1 MCSKSKS
8 VLGTWILVA
17 DDFLFCS
24 ESPQCH
30 CQARELTE
38 LLPQCTENKVQ
49 CVLCSGE
56 QQDSK
61 HSAASRCGLL
71 DLHFGTASAVLQVK
85 FFPFPPGKGV
95 LTHSE
100 KRYHMHPVGC
110 YFWMDVHHCGDKTP
124 QALTGAE
131 A

>member
-1 MCSKSKS
+1 MMCSKSKS

-71 DLHFGTASAVLQVK
+71 DLHFGTASVVLQVK

-95 LTHSE
+95 LHTVKNVTTCTLWDATSGWTSIIAAIKLRKH
-100 KRYHMHPVGC
+100 
-110 YFWMDVHHCGDKTP
+110 
-124 QALTGAE
+124 
-131 A
+131 